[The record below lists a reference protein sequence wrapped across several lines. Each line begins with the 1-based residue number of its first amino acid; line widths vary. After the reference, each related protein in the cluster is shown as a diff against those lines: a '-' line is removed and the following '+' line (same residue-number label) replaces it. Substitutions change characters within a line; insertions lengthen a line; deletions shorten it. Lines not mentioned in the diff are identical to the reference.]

1 MTVARPVHVS
11 RSEECPN
18 GWVGIDIRLFGGRVR
33 GYESPRSRKS
43 HLEEQEQHTM
53 LTNLVLLIP
62 SLLATALFAYLIF
75 GVIIYLRDLYKVG
88 AARQERPAA

>member
-1 MTVARPVHVS
+1 
-11 RSEECPN
+11 
-18 GWVGIDIRLFGGRVR
+18 
-33 GYESPRSRKS
+33 
-43 HLEEQEQHTM
+43 M